1 MGNWL
6 GHLIRRHIE
15 PSHSILDLGCGIM
28 QATDRIGPGHVGVD
42 AFPAYL
48 EKIKGAGP
56 TILMDLKA
64 IPIAR
69 PFLAKSYAY
78 VLLFDVLE
86 HLPVEWHI
94 PIVEEAERIATRKV
108 FVFSPEGDMKQEAW
122 DAWGLGHNPL
132 QAHISAVYSEDFR
145 KRGYEVSMHTTKNAD
160 GTEGK
165 AFLAIKDV

>member
-1 MGNWL
+1 MNWL

-28 QATDRIGPGHVGVD
+28 GATDRIGVGHVGVD
-42 AFPAYL
+42 AYQPYL
-48 EKIKGAGP
+48 EKIKASGP

-78 VLLFDVLE
+78 VLLLDVLE
-86 HLPVEWHI
+86 HLPVEWHM

-108 FVFSPEGDMKQEAW
+108 FVYSPDGMMAQEAW

-132 QAHISAVYSEDFR
+132 QAHISAVYAEDFR
-145 KRGYEVSMHTTKNAD
+145 NRGYEISLHTTENSA
-160 GTEGK
+160 GTGGK